1 MQKSTC
7 FVPINFGKILCV
19 TTLALGAIFL
29 SPAQAQQP
37 SPPTAQNP
45 PATAPAQTP
54 ANTTKKSAATGTKSG
69 QTPAKKTPA
78 PLTLNTDKDKVSYA
92 IGMNVGKAMK
102 RDGVDVDTA
111 ILMRGL
117 KDALAGSTPLLS
129 DQEAQTVMGALQTD
143 VRKKQEEKQKELAET
158 NKKEGDEFLAANKI
172 KQGVVTLP
180 SGLQY
185 KILQEG
191 TGPKPA
197 ADDTVTV
204 NYRGTLVNGTEFDSS
219 FKRGQPASFPVGG
232 IIKGWNEGLQLMPAG
247 SKWQLFIPPDLAY
260 GPRGAG
266 PTIGPNSTLVFEIEL
281 LSVQPKP
288 AAAPA
293 SAQPSAPATAPAG
306 SASQTPPP
314 APKPNP
320 APPTLRPKP

>member
-1 MQKSTC
+1 
-7 FVPINFGKILCV
+7 
-19 TTLALGAIFL
+19 
-29 SPAQAQQP
+29 
-37 SPPTAQNP
+37 
-45 PATAPAQTP
+45 
-54 ANTTKKSAATGTKSG
+54 
-69 QTPAKKTPA
+69 
-78 PLTLNTDKDKVSYA
+78 
-92 IGMNVGKAMK
+92 MK